1 MLLKQPNSLEVDRAE
16 LRKTKSAE
24 AMSMAGF
31 LAPTIVIGNY
41 CLRHITT
48 LFLLPLRIIFFRL
61 QKMCPH
67 LALRRL
73 SRPTISAEKNI
84 CGNFELKVFSCE
96 ENENIL
102 FWLDSF
108 PRTPSPQNGRKLGTR
123 SYLKKS
129 SPSMMGRSLDVQT
142 YAGLFFVLTN
152 LSGQLQISVVNI
164 WYVLEMFC
172 KNKRS
177 SERLSMLG
185 E

>member
-48 LFLLPLRIIFFRL
+48 LLLLPLRIIFVCRKCVPIWHSAGYRDQQF
-61 QKMCPH
+61 P
-67 LALRRL
+67 RRKTFAVIL
-73 SRPTISAEKNI
+73 SQ
-84 CGNFELKVFSCE
+84 KVFSSE